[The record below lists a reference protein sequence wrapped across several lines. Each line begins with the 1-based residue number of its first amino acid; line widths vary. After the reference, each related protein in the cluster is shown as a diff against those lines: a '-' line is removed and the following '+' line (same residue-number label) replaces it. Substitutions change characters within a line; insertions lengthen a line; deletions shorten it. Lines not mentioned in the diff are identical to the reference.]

1 MPQQIF
7 GDCHGTSQEDV
18 SYCHKLHKLLE
29 HCMQQIVIIHQQ
41 LNALSSTDPQF
52 EPHRERLHQRLN
64 ALQERRRFYQTQLIN
79 LPSATAPSPEF
90 INQTILF

>member
-7 GDCHGTSQEDV
+7 GDCHGTAQEDA

-41 LNALSSTDPQF
+41 LNALSPTDQHF
-52 EPHRERLHQRLN
+52 DQQRDQLHDRLN

-79 LPSATAPSPEF
+79 LPGTTATTLDRIKQAIVF
-90 INQTILF
+90 

>member
-7 GDCHGTSQEDV
+7 GDCHGTAQADA

-41 LNALSSTDPQF
+41 LNALSPTDQHF
-52 EPHRERLHQRLN
+52 DQESDQLHDRLN

-79 LPSATAPSPEF
+79 LPGATAPSQQPLK
-90 INQTILF
+90 QSILF